1 MKKNKVLII
10 AEAGVNHNGKMSL
23 AKKLIEIAKKSGADY
38 IKFQMFKTSDHVTKK
53 ATQAKYQIRNLKKK
67 TNQFDMIK
75 KLEFNEKQFSEI
87 QSYSKKKKIK
97 FLASC
102 FDLKSVNNYSKFKPN
117 FYKIPSGEITNLPL
131 LEIIGKKNK
140 KILLSTGMAKMNE
153 IQSAINILIKNGS
166 SLKNITVLQCT
177 TDYPCKISDVNLL
190 VIPEIIKKFK
200 CNVGFSDHTTSLDIA
215 NSAIA
220 YGASVIEKHVTINN
234 LLKGPDHKAS
244 LNPKDFKSFVNKIR
258 VLEKAMGSNQKQPT
272 ENEKKNIYLV
282 RKSIVA
288 IKKIKKGEILTR
300 MNIGAKR
307 PGNGISPMK
316 IYSFYG
322 KKSKKNYEQD
332 EKL

>member
-10 AEAGVNHNGKMSL
+10 AEAGVNHNGKISL

-53 ATQAKYQIRNLKKK
+53 AAQAKYQIRNLNKK

-75 KLEFNEKQFSEI
+75 KLEFNEKQFIEI

-102 FDLKSVNNYSKFKPN
+102 FDLKSVNNYSKFKPD

-153 IQSAINILIKNGS
+153 IQSAINILIKNGC

-190 VIPEIIKKFK
+190 VIPEIIQKFK

-220 YGASVIEKHVTINN
+220 YGASIVEKHITINN

-258 VLEKAMGSNQKQPT
+258 VLEKAMGSSQKQPT

-288 IKKIKKGEILTR
+288 IKKIKKGEIFTR
-300 MNIGAKR
+300 LNIGAKR